1 MTTGDGCHLAN
12 QVADREGGPMGSADG
27 GTSARG
33 LTVEAQNGLREIFLE
48 SYFRLRQP
56 ADLAAGPLAGWQR
69 PSAR

>member
-1 MTTGDGCHLAN
+1 
-12 QVADREGGPMGSADG
+12 MGSADG